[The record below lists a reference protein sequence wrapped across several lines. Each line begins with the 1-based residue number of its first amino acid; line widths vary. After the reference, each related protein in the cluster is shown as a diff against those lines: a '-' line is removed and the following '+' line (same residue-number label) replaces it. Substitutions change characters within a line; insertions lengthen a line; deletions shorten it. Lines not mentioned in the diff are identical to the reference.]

1 MIPSGPEFTNLS
13 VVVDSKNIATKSKE
27 SFLPKNSSLTHCLCK
42 TEICQCGSEIGV
54 TESNVKSIFTHLGF
68 PDGRDAMI
76 SEGYRMDVLHIW
88 GTHDLSTNDILKW
101 LDDYHPKGVEWID
114 DSSCNVLLNDE
125 NTVLRILNK
134 LAEPFDRRIALAAM
148 AAIVSTMDGDKNEI
162 SLPTESTNA
171 LPLGGSADNLMPPN
185 GRWFKSVSSPER
197 AFCIYFRIAHKGDVK
212 LPGAERRSDYY
223 RRYGN
228 PNYGGAVGLLSR
240 SYRRRV
246 KTAIPTPTTTDVR
259 CVNVRDL
266 VSYEDID
273 NDVHG
278 LALHLQ
284 RGSSIIDSEEE
295 DYPPQRH
302 DLPSGRRREAVAS
315 GLSKPPRNPPPKW
328 PRRSTGGYSP
338 SSETTSVF
346 HPPSTASQS
355 LNFDFG
361 RVSAKE
367 RLGSRSGAHPLAT
380 VTILPERKNDN
391 SVGPLKMLTSFTMV
405 ADLEEEMA
413 RTRQQLRSDN
423 IFNQPGPSSSR
434 KNSRRRPFHQF
445 RGSSRFGGRGVWD
458 RLG

>member
-1 MIPSGPEFTNLS
+1 MIPSDPEFTNLS
-13 VVVDSKNIATKSKE
+13 VVVDSKNIAIEPKE
-27 SFLPKNSSLTHCLCK
+27 TFLPKNSLLTHCFCQ

-54 TESNVKSIFTHLGF
+54 TESNVKSIFAHLGF
-68 PDGRDAMI
+68 PSGRDAMI

-101 LDDYHPKGVEWID
+101 LDDYNPKGVEWID

-134 LAEPFDRRIALAAM
+134 LSEPFDQRIALAAM
-148 AAIVSTMDGDKNEI
+148 AAIVSTMDGEQNKFSPMPKET
-162 SLPTESTNA
+162 SAHL
-171 LPLGGSADNLMPPN
+171 LGGSADNLMPPN
-185 GRWFKSVSSPER
+185 GRWFKSISCPER

-212 LPGAERRSDYY
+212 LPGAERRSNYY

-228 PNYGGAVGLLSR
+228 PNYGGAIGLLSR

-246 KTAIPTPTTTDVR
+246 KTVIPTPTTTDVR

-266 VSYEDID
+266 VSYEDVD

-295 DYPPQRH
+295 DYPTQRQ

-328 PRRSTGGYSP
+328 PRRSTAGYSP
-338 SSETTSVF
+338 SSDATSVF

-361 RVSAKE
+361 RVNVKE
-367 RLGSRSGAHPLAT
+367 RLGSRSGAHLLAT

-413 RTRQQLRSDN
+413 KTRQQLRSDN
-423 IFNQPGPSSSR
+423 IFDQPG
-434 KNSRRRPFHQF
+434 
-445 RGSSRFGGRGVWD
+445 
-458 RLG
+458 